1 MRGIV
6 SKSTG
11 SWYKVILD
19 NGTEID
25 ARLRGKIRT
34 LELKSTN
41 PVVVG
46 DEVLLDFV
54 EEEYNIREICERHN
68 CIVRKSN
75 KLSKQYQ
82 IIAAN
87 IDHAFLIISPAKP
100 HTPQGF
106 IDRFLA
112 TAEAYHIPVSI
123 LLNKKDLDLK
133 KANNHRE
140 MLMNLYPNV
149 GYKIYNVSFLDEE
162 DVAFVKE
169 LVEDKCVLLAG
180 NSGVGKSTLINALVP
195 ESNQKVS
202 AISKSYDKG
211 RHTTT
216 FAQMFVGENGCRVID
231 TPGIKDFGIVN
242 IEPNQVCHFFPEM
255 RDLLSQCKFS
265 NCLHTEEPECRIR
278 EAVECGEISVT
289 RYVNYLGILE
299 EVKG

>member
-1 MRGIV
+1 MRGVV

-19 NGTEID
+19 SGVEID

-34 LELKSTN
+34 LDIKSTN

-54 EEEYNIREICERHN
+54 EEEYSIREICDRKN

-75 KLSKQYQ
+75 KLSKQFQ

-87 IDHAFLIISPAKP
+87 IDHAFLIIAPANP

-112 TAEAYHIPVSI
+112 TAEAYQIPISI
-123 LLNKKDLDLK
+123 LLNKKDLDSK
-133 KANNHRE
+133 KANSHRE
-140 MLMNLYPNV
+140 MLLDLYPNI
-149 GYKIYNVSFLDEE
+149 GYDIYNVSFLDNE
-162 DVAFVKE
+162 DVSMIKKQVA
-169 LVEDKCVLLAG
+169 DRCVLLAG
-180 NSGVGKSTLINALVP
+180 NSGVGKSTLINALLP
-195 ESNQKVS
+195 DSNQKVS
-202 AISKSYDKG
+202 AISKSYNKG

-216 FAQMFVGENGCRVID
+216 FAQMFVGENGCRIID
-231 TPGIKDFGIVN
+231 TPGIKDFGMVN
-242 IEPNQVCHFFPEM
+242 IEPNQVSHYFPEM
-255 RDLLSQCKFS
+255 RALLSQCKFN
-265 NCLHTEEPECRIR
+265 NCLHAEEPQCRIR
-278 EAVECGEISVT
+278 KAVESGDISVT

-299 EVKG
+299 EVA